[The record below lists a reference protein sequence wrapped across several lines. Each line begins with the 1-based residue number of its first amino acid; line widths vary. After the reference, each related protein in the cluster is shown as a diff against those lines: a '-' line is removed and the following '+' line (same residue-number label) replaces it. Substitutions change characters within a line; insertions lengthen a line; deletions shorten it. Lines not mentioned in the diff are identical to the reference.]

1 MDIEFNWM
9 DNPNSADKESVENEI
24 SEILKDRD
32 IKPCHTGAIYV
43 TLGICGLLKNRLEGS
58 AKCSC
63 SKKLMTFEGGSSAS
77 NLTITEF
84 K

>member
-1 MDIEFNWM
+1 MDIEFNWT
-9 DNPNSADKESVENEI
+9 DNPNSAGKEAVENEI

-32 IKPCHTGAIYV
+32 IKPCHLGGIYV
-43 TLGICGLLKNRLEGS
+43 TLGIRGPLDNRLEGS

-63 SKKLMTFEGGSSAS
+63 GKTLMTFEGGSSAS